1 MQKTRP
7 NNNMT
12 NWEEQIV
19 LPKKDP
25 ELEYGYIIESDDEPV
40 KCTKD
45 ELYDVIESDMN
56 VVYVT
61 TPQNSSFIIP
71 GSDYETLQPLLRKK
85 RSSIKTN
92 LYFGIGYTVFFGGF
106 MLLLNLNSN
115 KGFWSD
121 SPFRFLIL
129 VFGII
134 PVLDGLYELISIRR
148 INELN
153 FQKESSEIKFIFWIN
168 QKNIYSIYIVAG
180 ILVIITIIQFITGL
194 GGSIELA
201 GLVKLKTL
209 NGEYW
214 RLLTYMLMHGGVMHI
229 LFNGLAIFAIGH
241 LVIRIT
247 GFSYFVI
254 VFLFSGLMGSL
265 FSLFL
270 LPTQTSV
277 GASGGIMGL
286 IGFVLI
292 VSMKFKDSVPR
303 NIIKTMLNAIML
315 TAIMGISAFDMIDNA
330 AHGGGLIGGI
340 IIGLILIRKRDN
352 LIPYKPSILINII
365 GIVSAIVLI
374 SGIVMII
381 RQL

>member
-7 NNNMT
+7 NNTMT
-12 NWEEQIV
+12 YWEEQIV

-25 ELEYGYIIESDDEPV
+25 ELEYGYILKSDDEPV

-45 ELYDVIESDMN
+45 ELYDVIESDMD

-180 ILVIITIIQFITGL
+180 ILLIITIIQFIAGL
-194 GGSIELA
+194 GGSIESA

-214 RLLTYMLMHGGVMHI
+214 RLLTCMLMHGGVMHI

-303 NIIKTMLNAIML
+303 NIIKTMLNTIML

-340 IIGLILIRKRDN
+340 IIGLVLIRKRDN

>member
-1 MQKTRP
+1 
-7 NNNMT
+7 MT
-12 NWEEQIV
+12 YWEEQIK
-19 LPKKDP
+19 LPEKDP
-25 ELEYGYIIESDDEPV
+25 ELEYGYILKSDDEPV
-40 KCTKD
+40 KCSKE
-45 ELYDVIESDMN
+45 ELYEVIESDMD

-61 TPQNSSFIIP
+61 TPQNSTFIIP
-71 GSDYETLQPLLRKK
+71 GSDFETLQPILRKK
-85 RSSIKTN
+85 KSSIKTN
-92 LYFGIGYTVFFGGF
+92 LYFGIGYTVFFGIIL
-106 MLLLNLNSN
+106 LLLNLNSN

-121 SPFRFLIL
+121 KSGRFNILI
-129 VFGII
+129 FGII
-134 PVLDGLYELISIRR
+134 PVLNGLYELISIRR

-153 FQKESSEIKFIFWIN
+153 YQKESSEIKFNFWIN
-168 QKNIYSIYIVAG
+168 QKNIYSIYIVTG

-194 GGSIELA
+194 RDSIELA

-214 RLLTYMLMHGGVMHI
+214 RLLTCILMHGSVMHI
-229 LFNGLAIFAIGH
+229 IFNGLAIYVIGH
-241 LVIRIT
+241 MVIRIT

-254 VFLFSGLMGSL
+254 VFLFSGLLGSL

-292 VSMKFKDSVPR
+292 VSIKLKDSVPG
-303 NIIKTMLNAIML
+303 NIIKSMMNSIILI
-315 TAIMGISAFDMIDNA
+315 AIMGITAFDIIDNA

-352 LIPYKPSILINII
+352 WIPYKPTILINIT
-365 GIVSAIVLI
+365 GIVSTIVLI
-374 SGIVMII
+374 SGIVILI
-381 RQL
+381 RQLY

>member
-1 MQKTRP
+1 
-7 NNNMT
+7 MT

-25 ELEYGYIIESDDEPV
+25 ELEYGYILESDDEPV

-115 KGFWSD
+115 KGFWTD

-180 ILVIITIIQFITGL
+180 ILLIITIIQFITGL

-214 RLLTYMLMHGGVMHI
+214 RLLTCMLMHGGVMHI

-303 NIIKTMLNAIML
+303 NIIKTMLNTIML

>member
-1 MQKTRP
+1 
-7 NNNMT
+7 
-12 NWEEQIV
+12 
-19 LPKKDP
+19 
-25 ELEYGYIIESDDEPV
+25 
-40 KCTKD
+40 
-45 ELYDVIESDMN
+45 
-56 VVYVT
+56 
-61 TPQNSSFIIP
+61 
-71 GSDYETLQPLLRKK
+71 
-85 RSSIKTN
+85 
-92 LYFGIGYTVFFGGF
+92 
-106 MLLLNLNSN
+106 
-115 KGFWSD
+115 
-121 SPFRFLIL
+121 
-129 VFGII
+129 
-134 PVLDGLYELISIRR
+134 
-148 INELN
+148 
-153 FQKESSEIKFIFWIN
+153 
-168 QKNIYSIYIVAG
+168 
-180 ILVIITIIQFITGL
+180 
-194 GGSIELA
+194 
-201 GLVKLKTL
+201 
-209 NGEYW
+209 
-214 RLLTYMLMHGGVMHI
+214 MLMHGGVMHI

-254 VFLFSGLMGSL
+254 VFLFSGLLGSL

-303 NIIKTMLNAIML
+303 NIIKTMLNTIML